1 MVAGILSGLLILVSV
16 YIGVSHGSRVFQ
28 KPSAEYLE
36 MMASLGI
43 TDTIRTMFGICS
55 IIAAVLI
62 LLPKTFFIGNV
73 LRAVL
78 LIVMMSLALK
88 AGNYKFALIEVP
100 FLLMPLALIYLGHP
114 FKNGI

>member
-1 MVAGILSGLLILVSV
+1 MAARIISGLLILVSV

-36 MMASLGI
+36 MMTSLGI
-43 TDTIRTMFGICS
+43 TDTIRIMFGVCS
-55 IIAAVLI
+55 ILAAVLT
-62 LLPKTFFIGNV
+62 LLPTTFFIGNV
-73 LRAVL
+73 LRAML
-78 LIVMMSLALK
+78 LILMMALALK
-88 AGNYKFALIEVP
+88 AGNYKFAVIEIP